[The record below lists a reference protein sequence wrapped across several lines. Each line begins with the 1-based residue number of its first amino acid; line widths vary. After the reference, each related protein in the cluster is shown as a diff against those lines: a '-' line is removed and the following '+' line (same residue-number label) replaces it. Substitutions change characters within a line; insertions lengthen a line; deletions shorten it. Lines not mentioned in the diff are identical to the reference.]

1 MKMKKDESSVK
12 DVREIKLDV
21 HKSKEKRIRDYIHQT
36 GNPYRIR
43 VGNILIDMEY
53 KNGGRSLQELMEET
67 TLFENPNESERRTRQ
82 NQEPVL

>member
-1 MKMKKDESSVK
+1 MKMKNDGSSVK
-12 DVREIKLDV
+12 DAREIKPDV
-21 HKSKEKRIRDYIHQT
+21 HKSKEKRIRDYIQQT

-43 VGNILIDMEY
+43 VGNILVDMEY
-53 KNGGRSLQELMEET
+53 ANGGKSLQELMEET